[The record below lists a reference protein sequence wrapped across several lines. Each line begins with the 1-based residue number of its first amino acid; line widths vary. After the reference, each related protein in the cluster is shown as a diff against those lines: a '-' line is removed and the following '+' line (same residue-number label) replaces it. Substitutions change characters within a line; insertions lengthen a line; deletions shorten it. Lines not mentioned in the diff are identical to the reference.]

1 VSGGEA
7 TGPLEGEDSSE
18 AALDPTGDEIQRA
31 PTGFLRRYVFSL
43 DHKVIGRQ
51 FLFLGLAFL
60 AVGGAMAM
68 LIRWQLARPGVPV
81 PVVGKLLF
89 GPSGG
94 VISPVAYTAL
104 FTMHGTIMI
113 FFAVTPILIGGFGN
127 FCLPLMIGA
136 RDMAFPRLN
145 LASFW
150 AMFAA
155 TAVLTASFFVPL
167 GPPEAGWTAYAT
179 LSTAIGA
186 PGPGQTLW
194 VVAIYLNGASSV
206 MGAVNYITTVLRL
219 RAPGMTWF
227 RMPLTVWGFFLTSIL
242 NALFVPVLAA
252 AMVLLFFDRVL
263 GTQFFIAGT
272 TPGAGGDPILY
283 QHLFWLFGHPEVYIL
298 ILPAWGIVG
307 DLLSFFARKPVFG
320 YRVTVGALVGVVV
333 LSTVVY
339 GHHMFTTGMSPLL
352 GESFMLLTMII
363 SVPTSLIVLSWLGTL
378 WRGAIRFPTPM
389 LFCLGLVFTFGV
401 GGLTGLYLAD
411 ITADMYLH
419 DTYFVVGH
427 FHLIMAAALLMS
439 LFAAT
444 YFWFPK
450 MFGRM
455 MSEGLGKLHF
465 WLTFLPLN
473 VVFFGMLLIG
483 VQGMQRRL
491 YDPSVYDFLKPL
503 LPLNQAIS
511 RAAFLLGAAQLIFV
525 LNFFWSLARGARAA
539 ANPWEVGT
547 LEWTVASPPP
557 HHNFDRIPIVVHGPH
572 ELGHPDARPLGRD
585 WLAQT
590 EVIPEAPAAAA
601 PPAKPT
607 EPA

>member
-1 VSGGEA
+1 MTAEVETADAEA
-7 TGPLEGEDSSE
+7 
-18 AALDPTGDEIQRA
+18 DEIPPA
-31 PTGFLRRYVFSL
+31 PVGFLRRFVFSI

-60 AVGGAMAM
+60 AVGGVMAM
-68 LIRWQLARPGVPV
+68 LIRWQLARPGAPV
-81 PVVGKLLF
+81 PLVGKLLF

-127 FCLPLMIGA
+127 FVLPLMLGA

-145 LASFW
+145 MASFW
-150 AMFAA
+150 TMFAA

-179 LSTAIGA
+179 LSTTIGA

-206 MGAVNYITTVLRL
+206 MGAVNYITTVLRM
-219 RAPGMTWF
+219 RAPGMTYL

-242 NALFVPVLAA
+242 NALFVPVLGA

-307 DLLSFFARKPVFG
+307 DLLAFFARKPVFG
-320 YRVTVGALVGVVV
+320 YRVTVGALIGVVV

-378 WRGAIRFPTPM
+378 WRGAIRMATPM
-389 LFCLGLVFTFGV
+389 LFCLGMVFTFGV

-427 FHLIMAAALLMS
+427 FHLIMASALLMS
-439 LFAAT
+439 LFAAV

-465 WLTFLPLN
+465 WLTFVPLN
-473 VVFFGMLLIG
+473 LVFIG
-483 VQGMQRRL
+483 QLVIGYEGMQRRL

-503 LPLNQAIS
+503 LPLNRAIS
-511 RAAFLLGAAQLIFV
+511 HAAYLLGAAQLIFV
-525 LNFFWSLARGARAA
+525 LNFFWSLARGRRAA

-557 HHNFDRIPIVVHGPH
+557 HHNFDQIPIVLRGPH
-572 ELGHPDARPLGRD
+572 ELSHPAARALGRD
-585 WLAQT
+585 WLGQT
-590 EVIPEAPAAAA
+590 EVIEATPA
-601 PPAKPT
+601 PT
-607 EPA
+607 EPAGPTPTSTAPA

>member
-1 VSGGEA
+1 VSDREEIASAEGQNGEQ
-7 TGPLEGEDSSE
+7 E
-18 AALDPTGDEIQRA
+18 EIPPA
-31 PTGFLRRYVFSL
+31 PTGFLRRYVFSI

-51 FLFLGLAFL
+51 FLFLGLGFL
-60 AVGGAMAM
+60 AIGGLMAM
-68 LIRWQLARPGVPV
+68 LIRWQLARPGAPV
-81 PVVGKLLF
+81 PIVGKLLF

-127 FCLPLMIGA
+127 FCLPLLIGA

-145 LASFW
+145 MASFW
-150 AMFAA
+150 TMFAA
-155 TAVLTASFFVPL
+155 TAILTASFFVPL

-179 LSTAIGA
+179 LSTTIGA

-206 MGAVNYITTVLRL
+206 MGAVNYITTVLRM
-219 RAPGMTWF
+219 RAPGMTYL

-307 DLLSFFARKPVFG
+307 DLLAFFARKPLFG
-320 YRVTVGALVGVVV
+320 YRVTVGALIAVVV

-363 SVPTSLIVLSWLGTL
+363 SVPTSLIVFSWLGTL
-378 WRGAIRFPTPM
+378 WRGAIRMATPM
-389 LFCLGLVFTFGV
+389 LFCLGMVFTFGV

-411 ITADMYLH
+411 ITADIYLH

-427 FHLIMAAALLMS
+427 FHLIMASALLMS
-439 LFAAT
+439 LFAAV

-455 MSEGLGKLHF
+455 MNEGLGKLHF
-465 WLTFLPLN
+465 WLTFVPLN
-473 VVFFGMLLIG
+473 LVFMGQLVIG
-483 VQGMQRRL
+483 YEGMQRRL

-503 LPLNQAIS
+503 LPLNRGIS
-511 RAAFLLGAAQLIFV
+511 HAAYLLGAAQLIFV
-525 LNFFWSLARGARAA
+525 VNFFGSLARGARAA

-557 HHNFDRIPIVVHGPH
+557 HHNFDQIPIVVRGPH
-572 ELGHPDARPLGRD
+572 ELSHPAARALGRD
-585 WLAQT
+585 WLGQA
-590 EVIPEAPAAAA
+590 EVIETVPAPEPTAPTS
-601 PPAKPT
+601 T

>member
-1 VSGGEA
+1 MTAEV
-7 TGPLEGEDSSE
+7 E
-18 AALDPTGDEIQRA
+18 AADGQADEIPPA
-31 PTGFLRRYVFSL
+31 PKGFLRRFVFSI

-60 AVGGAMAM
+60 AIGGVMAM

-81 PVVGKLLF
+81 PIVGKLLF
-89 GPSGG
+89 GPAGG
-94 VISPVAYTAL
+94 VISPAAYTAL

-113 FFAVTPILIGGFGN
+113 FFAVTPVLIGGFGN
-127 FCLPLMIGA
+127 FLLPLMIGA

-145 LASFW
+145 MASFW
-150 AMFAA
+150 TMFAA

-219 RAPGMTWF
+219 RAPGMTYL

-307 DLLSFFARKPVFG
+307 DLLAFFARKPVFG
-320 YRVTVGALVGVVV
+320 YRVTVGALVAVVV

-363 SVPTSLIVLSWLGTL
+363 SVPTSLLVLSWLGTL
-378 WRGAIRFPTPM
+378 WRGAIRTATPM
-389 LFCLGLVFTFGV
+389 LFCLGMVFTFGV

-427 FHLIMAAALLMS
+427 FHLIMASALLMS
-439 LFAAT
+439 LFAAV

-455 MSEGLGKLHF
+455 MNEGLGKLHF
-465 WLTFLPLN
+465 WLTFVPLN
-473 VVFFGMLLIG
+473 LVFMGQLVIG
-483 VQGMQRRL
+483 YEGMQRRL

-503 LPLNQAIS
+503 LPLNRGIS
-511 RAAFLLGAAQLIFV
+511 HAAYLLGAAQFIFV
-525 LNFFWSLARGARAA
+525 LNFFWSLAGGARAE

-557 HHNFDRIPIVVHGPH
+557 HHNFERIPVVVRGPH
-572 ELGHPDARPLGRD
+572 ELSHPAARSLGRD
-585 WLAQT
+585 WLGQA
-590 EVIPEAPAAAA
+590 EVLEESPT
-601 PPAKPT
+601 PT

>member
-1 VSGGEA
+1 VNDDGDDSGEVDGA
-7 TGPLEGEDSSE
+7 I
-18 AALDPTGDEIQRA
+18 AAQDDHLPPE

-145 LASFW
+145 MASFW
-150 AMFAA
+150 TMFAA
-155 TAVLTASFFVPL
+155 TALLTESFFVPL

-227 RMPLTVWGFFLTSIL
+227 RLPLTVWGFFLTSIL
-242 NALFVPVLAA
+242 NALFVPVLGA

-439 LFAAT
+439 LFAAV

-455 MSEGLGKLHF
+455 MNEALGKLHF
-465 WLTFLPLN
+465 WLTFVPLN

-483 VQGMQRRL
+483 YQGMQRRL

-503 LPLNQAIS
+503 LPLNRAIS
-511 RAAFLLGAAQLIFV
+511 HAAFLLGAAQLIFV
-525 LNFFWSLARGARAA
+525 VNFFWSLARGARAA

-547 LEWTVASPPP
+547 LEWTVGSPPP
-557 HHNFDRIPIVVHGPH
+557 HHNFDRIPVVVLGPH
-572 ELGHPDARPLGRD
+572 ELGHPAARPLGRD

-590 EVIPEAPAAAA
+590 EPVPEAPPA
-601 PPAKPT
+601 PV